1 MSKNA
6 SGFAYR
12 ERLLPGISFYI
23 ASLVIPVASYLI
35 CLAFSAEIAL
45 YAAVFTEVLLIA
57 LSVLASPSIRISEG
71 LLKVRKASI
80 PLEFLGESEVISK
93 AEGFLERGRKL
104 DPRAYVSLQVG
115 VKTLI
120 KVEIKDSADPTPYWL
135 FATRN
140 PLVLKKLL
148 TK

>member
-1 MSKNA
+1 VSKNA

-35 CLAFSAEIAL
+35 CLAFSADIAL
-45 YAAVFTEVLLIA
+45 YAALIIEVLLIA

-80 PLEFLGESEVISK
+80 PLELLGESEVISK
-93 AEGFLERGRKL
+93 ADEFLERGRKL
-104 DPRAYVSLQVG
+104 DPRAYVSFQVG

-120 KVEIKDSADPTPYWL
+120 KVEIRDAADPTPYWL

>member
-1 MSKNA
+1 VSKNA
-6 SGFAYR
+6 SGFVYR

-45 YAAVFTEVLLIA
+45 YIAVITELLLIA
-57 LSVLASPSIRISEG
+57 LSVLTSPLIAISEG
-71 LLKVRKASI
+71 LLKVRMASI
-80 PLEFLGESEVISK
+80 PLELLGKIEVIPK
-93 AEGFLERGRKL
+93 ADAFLERGRKL
-104 DPRAYVSLQVG
+104 DPRAYVSFQVG

-120 KVEIKDSADPTPYWL
+120 KVEVRDAADPTPYWL

-140 PLVLKKLL
+140 PLALKKLL

>member
-12 ERLLPGISFYI
+12 ERLLPGISFYL

-35 CLAFSAEIAL
+35 CLAFSTDMAL
-45 YAAVFTEVLLIA
+45 YAAVITEVLIIA
-57 LSVLASPSIRISEG
+57 LSVLSSPSITISEG
-71 LLKVRKASI
+71 FLKVRKATI
-80 PLEFLGESEVISK
+80 PIELLGKTEIISK
-93 AEGFLERGRKL
+93 ADGFLERGRKL
-104 DPRAYVSLQVG
+104 DPRAYVSFQVG

-120 KVEIKDSADPTPYWL
+120 KVEIRDAADPTPYWL

>member
-35 CLAFSAEIAL
+35 CLAFSAEIAF
-45 YAAVFTEVLLIA
+45 YASVITEVLLIA
-57 LSVLASPSIRISEG
+57 LSVLASPSITITEG
-71 LLKVRKASI
+71 FLKVRKATL
-80 PLEFLGESEVISK
+80 PLELLGEIEVISK
-93 AEGFLERGRKL
+93 ADVFLERGRNL
-104 DPRAYVSLQVG
+104 DPRAYVAFQIG

-120 KVEIKDSADPTPYWL
+120 KVEIRDAADPTPYWL

-140 PLVLKKLL
+140 PQAVKKLL
-148 TK
+148 AK